1 MIERLQAPWRYV
13 ESSAIL
19 ALLLTEQPIQ
29 DSIEPI
35 FTTPQRTLT
44 SVLTLIECQRTVF
57 RAQAQRRLDSVE
69 ADSARFRLARFAE
82 HCNIVQLD
90 ESVIARASESFG
102 DDLIRTLD
110 AIHVASAIIAR
121 RGLGPIEF
129 VSLDHRVR
137 AVAASSGFSVL
148 PVQLTMPS
156 PR

>member
-1 MIERLQAPWRYV
+1 MIDRLPAPWRYV

-29 DSIEPI
+29 DSLEPI
-35 FTTPQRTLT
+35 FTVPQHTLT
-44 SVLTLIECQRTVF
+44 SVLTLIECQRTIF
-57 RAQAQRRLDSVE
+57 RAQSQGHLDSVE
-69 ADSARFRLARFAE
+69 ADSARFRLARFTE

-90 ESVIARASESFG
+90 ESVIERSSESFG
-102 DDLIRTLD
+102 DDLTRTLD
-110 AIHVASAIIAR
+110 AIHVASAIVAR
-121 RGLGPIEF
+121 RALGPIEF

-148 PVQLTMPS
+148 PAQLTIPS

>member
-148 PVQLTMPS
+148 PVQLTTPS